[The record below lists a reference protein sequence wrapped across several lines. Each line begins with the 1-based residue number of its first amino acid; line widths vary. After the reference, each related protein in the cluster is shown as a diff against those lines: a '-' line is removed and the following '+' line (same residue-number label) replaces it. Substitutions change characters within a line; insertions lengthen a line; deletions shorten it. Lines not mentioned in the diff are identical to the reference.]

1 MNYKEAKSKLEQINK
16 KLTIYDFINNKKSKK
31 IKIVEIRH
39 CDGSYLK
46 FYHAC
51 IKKLDKEWTVV
62 CTEHHGN
69 FLYHFEDVEFIR
81 EIKK

>member
-1 MNYKEAKSKLEQINK
+1 
-16 KLTIYDFINNKKSKK
+16 
-31 IKIVEIRH
+31 
-39 CDGSYLK
+39 LK